1 MNIPTET
8 KPPVT
13 PGGYEALVEEAKKP
27 IVQARRRLL
36 AYYWELGR
44 VAADALKPEFGS
56 RTVERFAKD
65 LGLECATVHFAV
77 QFYRSY
83 RSKQALEKVSQRGL
97 SWGHVRLML
106 SDKVD
111 QKTRERLAAHVEK
124 ERIGVKEFA
133 ELVKKTVGP
142 TKTPMASTV
151 NCPPPSRRGPG

>member
-77 QFYRSY
+77 QFYDSY
-83 RSKQALEKVSQRGL
+83 RSKQALEKVSERGL
-97 SWGHVRLML
+97 SRPWLPWM
-106 SDKVD
+106 
-111 QKTRERLAAHVEK
+111 TRR
-124 ERIGVKEFA
+124 
-133 ELVKKTVGP
+133 
-142 TKTPMASTV
+142 TPDASTSRFSRLTWRMLR
-151 NCPPPSRRGPG
+151 PSADAASAFVMRPSMAARTTSYRCT